1 MYIIATPEGSY
12 LTYGLPPTGVQMTR
26 PSTPPSVP
34 NVVADDI
41 SAITSNVPS
50 PNDGNGSTVVMDE
63 VIETELED
71 DIVVESNDENNV
83 HNRRDN
89 QNYDLNELNDSN
101 VNEVSDNESNQVV
114 NSCDNHSN
122 DIKNEIQIDTSL
134 PSTQENSVFMTQSS
148 SLSSS
153 TSPTDTTGAAYASGS
168 QKSWADLFK
177 KGSSGASIHNSLI
190 TSSNHSS
197 SALTSGPIVSQ
208 NYNSLNLSES
218 DSPLNSSVVL
228 NCESER
234 CAQIQCIPMCNDPF
248 ARKLAKRVKEM
259 NLKHFLPYL
268 IPYGLVN
275 RGNWCYINAVSP
287 LFKQLFLL

>member
-1 MYIIATPEGSY
+1 
-12 LTYGLPPTGVQMTR
+12 MTQ

-34 NVVADDI
+34 NVVTEDM
-41 SAITSNVPS
+41 SVMNSNVPS
-50 PNDGNGSTVVMDE
+50 GDGSNALINEGVDTEIDDE
-63 VIETELED
+63 IG
-71 DIVVESNDENNV
+71 VESNDENPNNY
-83 HNRRDN
+83 HNPSDN
-89 QNYDLNELNDSN
+89 QNFKLNDELIIDSN
-101 VNEVSDNESNQVV
+101 VEGFKVSDNIESSQVV
-114 NSCDNHSN
+114 NISDIHFN
-122 DIKNEIQIDTSL
+122 DLKDIQINTSVSM
-134 PSTQENSVFMTQSS
+134 PSQENSVSATQTS
-148 SLSSS
+148 SLNSS
-153 TSPTDTTGAAYASGS
+153 TSPTDSTSNSSSG
-168 QKSWADLFK
+168 QKSWASLF

-208 NYNSLNLSES
+208 NYNNSLNLSES

-248 ARKLAKRVKEM
+248 ARKLAKKVKDL

-275 RGNWCYINAVSP
+275 RGNWCYINAVSHT
-287 LFKQLFLL
+287 KQLSQLLLL